1 MSVTNAAGAETAAY
15 GQPSAAEKLITLGR
29 EAWAA
34 LARLDSREVAVNLA
48 LSAVVVLAAL
58 GLIALLRRLFDR
70 WLARFATDTPA
81 DVKDPRTPRAAG
93 LSWLLLRLAILG
105 GALILVAGVWGVD
118 LSVLGGGAL
127 GALLRAIGVIILAV
141 AAIEIAGFV
150 VDHLEAG
157 VAKRS
162 RDVRRA
168 AQVRTLGPLI
178 RGFIQTV
185 LVVVSTLTFLSE
197 IGVKVGPLLASAGVV
212 GVAIGFGA
220 QTLVKDFLTGLFLI
234 AEDVVSV
241 GDNVQIA
248 EFGGA
253 VEAMTLRTIRLR
265 DQNGTL
271 HIFPYSEAQVI
282 HNRTKTFSSYVFEV
296 MVTYGSDIDHALRVM
311 GDLGDEM
318 RRDPDFGRKIIR
330 PFEVLGVDRLDPM
343 GVLLKARVTTHPR
356 DQWSVGREYNRRL
369 KLAFERE
376 GVELAYRP
384 VGAPAPTIPTAKL
397 DRETPADPD
406 VVEAPLDPKAEQ
418 KLSAPPRGG
427 SGSRS

>member
-1 MSVTNAAGAETAAY
+1 MPIANEAAAVAAS
-15 GQPSAAEKLITLGR
+15 QPSAAEKLITLGR
-29 EAWAA
+29 AAWST
-34 LARLDSREVAVNLA
+34 LSRLDSREVAVNLA
-48 LSAVVVLAAL
+48 LSAIVVFSAL
-58 GLIALLRRLFDR
+58 GLISLLRRVFDR
-70 WLARFATDTPA
+70 WIARFAADTPV

-105 GALILVAGVWGVD
+105 GALVLVAGVWGVD
-118 LSVLGGGAL
+118 LSVLGGGAR

-141 AAIEIAGFV
+141 GAIEVAGFV
-150 VDHLEAG
+150 VDHLVSS

-162 RDVRRA
+162 HDIRRA

-220 QTLVKDFLTGLFLI
+220 QTLAKDFLTGLFLI

-241 GDNVQIA
+241 GDNVLIA
-248 EFGGA
+248 DFGGT

-271 HIFPYSEAQVI
+271 YIFPSSEAQVI

-296 MVTYGSDIDHALRVM
+296 MVTYGSDIDHAPRVM
-311 GDLGDEM
+311 GDLGDELRHDADYG
-318 RRDPDFGRKIIR
+318 RRIIR

-356 DQWSVGREYNRRL
+356 DQWAVGREYNRRL

-384 VGAPAPTIPTAKL
+384 VGAPAPTVPTSKA
-397 DRETPADPD
+397 DAPSPANPD
-406 VVEAPLDPKAEQ
+406 VLEAPLAAQAEQ
-418 KLSAPPRGG
+418 KLSALPRGG
-427 SGSRS
+427 SGSPD

>member
-1 MSVTNAAGAETAAY
+1 MPVPNAGPPAAP
-15 GQPSAAEKLITLGR
+15 QPSAAEKLITLGR
-29 EAWAA
+29 DAIAS
-34 LARLDSREVAVNLA
+34 LSRLDAREVAVNLA
-48 LSAVVVLAAL
+48 LSTVVVLAAFA
-58 GLIALLRRLFDR
+58 LIALLRRMFDK
-70 WLARFATDTPA
+70 WIAKFAADTPA
-81 DVKDPRTPRAAG
+81 EVRDPRTPRAAG
-93 LSWLLLRLAILG
+93 LTWLLLRLAILG
-105 GALILVAGVWGVD
+105 GALLLVAGVWGVD
-118 LSVLGGGAL
+118 LSVLGGGLL
-127 GALLRAIGVIILAV
+127 GGLLRAIGVIILAV
-141 AAIEIAGFV
+141 GAVEIAGFV
-150 VDHLEAG
+150 VDHLVAG

-162 RDVRRA
+162 RDSRRA

-185 LVVVSTLTFLSE
+185 LVVISTLTFLSE

-248 EFGGA
+248 DFGGT

-296 MVTYGSDIDHALRVM
+296 MVTYGSDVDHALRVM
-311 GDLGDEM
+311 GDLGEDM
-318 RRDPDFGRKIIR
+318 RRDRDYGPKIIR

-356 DQWSVGREYNRRL
+356 DQWAVGREYNRRL
-369 KLAFERE
+369 KVAFERQ

-384 VGAPAPTIPTAKL
+384 VGAPAPTIPTA
-397 DRETPADPD
+397 RAEPQPTPADPD
-406 VVEAPLDPKAEQ
+406 AIEAPLAPKAEQ
-418 KLSAPPRGG
+418 SLSAPPRGG
-427 SGSRS
+427 SGSPS

>member
-1 MSVTNAAGAETAAY
+1 MSVPSVAAAPAA
-15 GQPSAAEKLITLGR
+15 QSSAAEKLITLGR
-29 EAWAA
+29 EAWSA
-34 LARLDSREVAVNLA
+34 LARLDSREVAVNFG
-48 LSAVVVLAAL
+48 LSAIVVLAAM

-70 WLARFATDTPA
+70 WIARFAADTPA
-81 DVKDPRTPRAAG
+81 EVKDPRTPRAAG

-105 GALILVAGVWGVD
+105 GARLLVAGVWGVD

-141 AAIEIAGFV
+141 GAIEVSGFV
-150 VDHLEAG
+150 VDHMVAG

-162 RDVRRA
+162 HDGRRA

-185 LVVVSTLTFLSE
+185 LVVISTLTFLSE

-241 GDNVQIA
+241 GDNVLIA
-248 EFGGA
+248 DFGGT

-311 GDLGDEM
+311 GDLGEEL
-318 RRDPDFGRKIIR
+318 RRDSEYGRKIIR

-384 VGAPAPTIPTAKL
+384 VGTPAPTIPTARV
-397 DRETPADPD
+397 DASSPADPD
-406 VVEAPLDPKAEQ
+406 ALGAPPPFKAEQ
-418 KLSAPPRGG
+418 KLSVQPRGG
-427 SGSRS
+427 SGSSD